1 MFYGTRAVFQRLFA
15 GFILFAMFIGTAL
28 SANQDQSHDEIV
40 IVAFGDS
47 LTAGF
52 MLPPQDAFPNQ
63 LEAALKKRG
72 YKVRVVNAGL
82 SGDTAAGGLAR
93 LDWVIPKDADAV
105 IVELGANDALR
116 GLDPAKTKATLDKM
130 LAALKGKGLGVLLTG
145 MEAPRNLG
153 ADYVEK
159 FGAIYPALAKK
170 HGVPLYPF
178 FLDGIA
184 GDPKLNLP
192 DGLHPN
198 AKGVGIIVDRILPA
212 VEALIAKLNQT
223 KS

>member
-15 GFILFAMFIGTAL
+15 GIILLTMFIGTAL

-72 YKVRVVNAGL
+72 HKVRVINAGL

-93 LDWVIPKDADAV
+93 LEWVMPKDADAV

-116 GLDPAKTKATLDKM
+116 GLDPAKTKATLDKIV
-130 LAALKGKGLGVLLTG
+130 AALKAKGLGVLLTG

-153 ADYVEK
+153 ADYVKK
-159 FGAIYPALAKK
+159 FGAIYPALANK

-178 FLDGIA
+178 FLEGIA

-198 AKGVGIIVDRILPA
+198 TEGVGVIVDRILPA
-212 VEALIAKLNQT
+212 IEALIAKLNQT